1 MIRNFDTKND
11 CAFSRQ
17 LKWEFLKY
25 EIRKF
30 TIHYKGNAKERKQ
43 KISHVESELKNLE
56 ISLDDANNLGKYGSI
71 KNESD
76 AIYNHIAEGIR
87 IRSKC
92 NWYEHGE
99 KSTILLKNLEKQRS
113 AQNTLTDE
121 ACYK

>member
-1 MIRNFDTKND
+1 MIV
-11 CAFSRQ
+11 Q

-99 KSTILLKNLEKQRS
+99 KSTIFLKNLEKQRS
-113 AQNTLTDE
+113 AQNTLIDE
-121 ACYK
+121 VCYK